1 MNNYVLIKKIKKT
14 NKKNENQKGGEDDDS
29 WDNYDERVN
38 WGSDAWFNFANTDSK
53 KKNEDVLKKI
63 NLLTEELH
71 YYVELIKKVIGKSPR
86 PWERGKVV
94 NDKKIRIFTDNRDE
108 ILRLINELQELKKK
122 INKIVITIFLLLE
135 NNNIG
140 EQIKEL
146 IIKKVIDNHKIIN
159 NNDINKLEEFL
170 QKIPS
175 LDKPECDYCG
185 AKNISYDWVIEGL
198 TEDPSGSGIYTADKF
213 KLICF
218 TCGHL

>member
-1 MNNYVLIKKIKKT
+1 MNNYFLIIQKRKI
-14 NKKNENQKGGEDDDS
+14 NNNQKGGEDVDS
-29 WDNYDERVN
+29 WDNDDERVN
-38 WGSDAWFNFANTDSK
+38 WGTNAWFNFANTGSK
-53 KKNEDVLKKI
+53 KNKADVLKKI
-63 NLLTEELH
+63 NLLTKELH

-86 PWERGKVV
+86 PWERGKIVV

-146 IIKKVIDNHKIIN
+146 IIKKVIDNHNIIN
-159 NNDINKLEEFL
+159 NNDIKKLEDFL

-198 TEDPSGSGIYTADKF
+198 KEDPSGSGIYTADKF

-218 TCGHL
+218 TCGH